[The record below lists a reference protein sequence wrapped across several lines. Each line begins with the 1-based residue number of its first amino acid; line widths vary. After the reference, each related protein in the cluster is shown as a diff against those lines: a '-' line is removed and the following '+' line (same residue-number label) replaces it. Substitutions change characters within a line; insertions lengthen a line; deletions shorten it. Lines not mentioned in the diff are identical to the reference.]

1 MIDSI
6 EKHKDILLYII
17 FGICTTLVNMVVY
30 WFCAHIL
37 HLFVVVS
44 TVISWV
50 ISVLFAYVTNRKYVF
65 HSKKSSYKDIV
76 KEMFSFFSC
85 RFLTGLLDVG
95 FMFIFVDLFHMN
107 DMIIKIVSNII
118 VIVLNYVASKI
129 FIFKK

>member
-6 EKHKDILLYII
+6 EKHKDMLPYII

-30 WFCAHIL
+30 WVCAHIL
-37 HLFVVVS
+37 HFFVILS

-50 ISVLFAYVTNRKYVF
+50 ISVFFAYVTNRKYVF
-65 HSKKSSYKDIV
+65 HSHKNSYKDIV
-76 KEMFSFFSC
+76 KEMCAFFSC

-95 FMFIFVDLFHMN
+95 IMFVFVNLLHMN
-107 DMIIKIVSNII
+107 DMLIKIVSNLT

>member
-6 EKHKDILLYII
+6 EKHKDILSYII
-17 FGICTTLVNMVVY
+17 FGICTTLVNIVVY

-65 HSKKSSYKDIV
+65 HSQKSSYKDIV

-95 FMFIFVDLFHMN
+95 FMFVFVDLFHMN

-129 FIFKK
+129 FIFKR